1 MIKNG
6 GKNMKKFFEEFKKFA
21 IKGNV
26 FDLAVGVVIGTSFTA
41 IVNSIVNDIIMPAVG
56 IVLGGKSFKGLT
68 FIVGDAVIQYGN
80 LIQNMV
86 DFLIVALVLFYVVKL
101 LNVLRF
107 KKEEAKP
114 EEPPK
119 KSEEVLLLQEI
130 RDALVNKSDLD

>member
-1 MIKNG
+1 
-6 GKNMKKFFEEFKKFA
+6 MKKFLEEFKKFA

-41 IVNSIVNDIIMPAVG
+41 IVNSIVNDVIMPAVG

-68 FIVGDAVIQYGN
+68 FTVGDAVIQYGN

-101 LNVLRF
+101 LNILRI
-107 KKEEAKP
+107 KKEEVK
-114 EEPPK
+114 EEVVVEVK
-119 KSEEVLLLQEI
+119 KSDEVILLEEI
-130 RDALVNKSDLD
+130 RDLIANNKNSHE

>member
-1 MIKNG
+1 MKN
-6 GKNMKKFFEEFKKFA
+6 FLEEFKKFA

-56 IVLGGKSFKGLT
+56 IILGGKSFKGLT
-68 FIVGDAVIQYGN
+68 FTVGDAVIQYGN
-80 LIQNMV
+80 LIQNFV

-107 KKEEAKP
+107 KKEEAKEEKV
-114 EEPPK
+114 EEPKKSDEVILLEEIRDLIANNK
-119 KSEEVLLLQEI
+119 KSEE
-130 RDALVNKSDLD
+130 

>member
-1 MIKNG
+1 
-6 GKNMKKFFEEFKKFA
+6 MKKFMEEFKKFA

-56 IVLGGKSFKGLT
+56 IVMGGKSFEGLNFT
-68 FIVGDAVIQYGN
+68 VGEAVIQYGN

-101 LNVLRF
+101 INVLRF
-107 KKEEAKP
+107 KKEEVK
-114 EEPPK
+114 EEKVEEEK
-119 KSEEVLLLQEI
+119 KSDEVILLEEI
-130 RDALVNKSDLD
+130 RDLLAKNTNE

>member
-1 MIKNG
+1 
-6 GKNMKKFFEEFKKFA
+6 MKKFLEEFKKFA

-68 FIVGDAVIQYGN
+68 FTVGDAVIQYGN

-107 KKEEAKP
+107 KKEEVK
-114 EEPPK
+114 EEK
-119 KSEEVLLLQEI
+119 VEEIKRSEEVVLLEEI
-130 RDALVNKSDLD
+130 RDLIANNKKSDE